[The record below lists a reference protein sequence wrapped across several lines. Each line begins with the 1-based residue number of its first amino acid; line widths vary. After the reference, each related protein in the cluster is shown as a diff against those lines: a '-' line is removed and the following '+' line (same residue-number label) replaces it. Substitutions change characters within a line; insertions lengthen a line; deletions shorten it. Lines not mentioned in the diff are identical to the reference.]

1 MKLYNSRYI
10 GENMYQMVKT
20 MHTVVDNRD
29 LKVHCIGHSL
39 GAQACGFLG
48 KHLIANADR
57 KTSKK
62 LVSSLK
68 NGHWTKIG
76 SVNFTLKWFELH

>member
-1 MKLYNSRYI
+1 
-10 GENMYQMVKT
+10 MYQMVKT
-20 MHTVVDNRD
+20 MHTVVENRD

-62 LVSSLK
+62 LVSIIQMGTGLK
-68 NGHWTKIG
+68 L
-76 SVNFTLKWFELH
+76 VV